1 MENLYKNISTTLITI
16 GDKKRKGKSKSIF
29 NYNRNVKNALS

>member
-16 GDKKRKGKSKSIF
+16 GDKKKERKIQI
-29 NYNRNVKNALS
+29 NIQL